1 MPSTNQQAGDGKPS
15 PASPLR
21 REGQSR
27 CRGLMRLVMGIA
39 LIIGFIVFLGNLE
52 RITGKSRVLEALRE
66 KDVYVGAWFW
76 DYVDEVAE
84 ATSFMRGMLKKE
96 NDQDREDSR

>member
-1 MPSTNQQAGDGKPS
+1 MPSANQQAGDGKPS
-15 PASPLR
+15 PASPLQSEVRGR
-21 REGQSR
+21 R
-27 CRGLMRLVMGIA
+27 RGLVRLVIGIA
-39 LIIGFIVFLGNLE
+39 LIIGFIVLLGNLE
-52 RITGKSRVLEALRE
+52 RMTGKSRVLETLRE

-96 NDQDREDSR
+96 NDQDRED